1 MVPIAELGPLR
12 DFLSPLVPSA
22 QVVSSDGSVSSTAE
36 QSKAV
41 GSHKVWSCVVPC

>member
-1 MVPIAELGPLR
+1 MFLR
-12 DFLSPLVPSA
+12 TLSDHTASFSLSSA

-41 GSHKVWSCVVPC
+41 GSHEVCSGVGIG